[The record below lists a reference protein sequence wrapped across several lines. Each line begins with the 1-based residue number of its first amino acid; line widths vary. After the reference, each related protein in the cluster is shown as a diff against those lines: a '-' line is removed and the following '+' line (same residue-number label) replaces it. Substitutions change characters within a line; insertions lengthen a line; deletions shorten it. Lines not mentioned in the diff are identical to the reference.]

1 MKIRALAII
10 TALALPAL
18 ATADDQKNPPA
29 TAVPTDNKTPT
40 DPKAPPASD
49 TKTTDTTTPGN
60 PGTKTGDKAAKLG
73 DADVKIVAHLNHVN
87 KMEIDLGKLAQKS
100 GTEAVKNYG
109 STLVS
114 DHQSAN
120 KELLAFTKMRKL
132 ATIPADKPETN
143 EDKQAHKD
151 MQTKMANLKK
161 LKGAEFDREFLTMM
175 IADHDKE
182 LAKIDV
188 AMGSAAD
195 PDLKTLLTGVKPVLQ
210 RHADQARDLQK
221 NAPQASTM
229 PAPGNKNAPQDS
241 TQPAPVLQQPR

>member
-29 TAVPTDNKTPT
+29 TAVPTDNQTPA
-40 DPKAPPASD
+40 DPKAPPAPD
-49 TKTTDTTTPGN
+49 TRTTDTAAPGK
-60 PGTKTGDKAAKLG
+60 PGDKAAKLG

-132 ATIPADKPETN
+132 ATIPADKPETD

-175 IADHDKE
+175 AADHDKE

-221 NAPQASTM
+221 NAPQASAM

-241 TQPAPVLQQPR
+241 TPPAPVVPQPR